1 MFGSRR
7 FRLIG
12 LTAVLSVVAVS
23 CSSGDEAAAPTAT
36 SSDPDLPT
44 SPTATAIVARTT
56 PTPDASG
63 SPTPVAHRPPVRV
76 EIPPTGPT
84 TTADGLTVQEV
95 LRRSKEHALAATSF
109 RSRSVPPESH
119 GAEARERSRASFI
132 EYVAPD
138 MQRRIGSDGE
148 VDMIVVGDALYRPS
162 SNDDGKW
169 WISEGFQGFVAAALP
184 TRMIPFD
191 LAGASF
197 IDLGDPE
204 YFVIQGYANSLY
216 RVGASPLPGTDTPK
230 LHELRIRKDTF
241 EFFSSRSWAI
251 PLVVEH
257 DETLDET
264 TLLVRQAEILARPED
279 VGLEI
284 FHYNVDIDIQPPDSW
299 FAGAFPREPMEDDTG
314 VHRNTKITY
323 LLTQPVEIADLS
335 ISPEIELTFLG
346 EEPAQGSAVRRRYD
360 LVTPLELATEYTLTL
375 TWGNS
380 ESDMQTMSWSFTTG
394 PSAASAIRH

>member
-230 LHELRIRKDTF
+230 LHELRIRKD
-241 EFFSSRSWAI
+241 SSSAREAGRSRWLSNTTRRSMRRRCWCDRRRSWRGRRMSGWRSS
-251 PLVVEH
+251 
-257 DETLDET
+257 T
-264 TLLVRQAEILARPED
+264 TTSISTYSHPTVGLPAPFHVSRWRTILA
-279 VGLEI
+279 
-284 FHYNVDIDIQPPDSW
+284 
-299 FAGAFPREPMEDDTG
+299 
-314 VHRNTKITY
+314 
-323 LLTQPVEIADLS
+323 S
-335 ISPEIELTFLG
+335 I
-346 EEPAQGSAVRRRYD
+346 
-360 LVTPLELATEYTLTL
+360 
-375 TWGNS
+375 
-380 ESDMQTMSWSFTTG
+380 
-394 PSAASAIRH
+394 AIRRSPTC